1 MNVLK
6 LQSNSTL
13 KSEEE
18 QLMANVGDKKNFL
31 IRSTKKDSTP
41 PHPEKKQQTK
51 SVSVMAKQKKCIFR
65 LLLSKEGNEENVPIP
80 ANQKVQYSPNHLTTR
95 SGSRRHNGWAIKT
108 RNVKRSSAKDR

>member
-1 MNVLK
+1 MYLNYNQTRLWSRRK
-6 LQSNSTL
+6 NNI
-13 KSEEE
+13 E
-18 QLMANVGDKKNFL
+18 ANVGDKKNFL

-41 PHPEKKQQTK
+41 PPPPRKKKQTK
-51 SVSVMAKQKKCIFR
+51 SVSVMAKQNNCISR

-95 SGSRRHNGWAIKT
+95 SGSRRHNSWAMKT